1 VQLVCPKCGG
11 TIAGADIDL
20 DRGLGIC
27 RPCGELV
34 PLPGSSALVPAFAP
48 AVPARLYKPESFRLT
63 ERYDG
68 DRYEALLPPNRLKAL
83 PALGF
88 CLFWDGFMAVWYGV
102 AIFGHI
108 WPMAIFG
115 LLHLG
120 VGVVMTHKTLVALLN
135 TRRLAVGDG
144 QVTWK
149 SSPVPDRGNVKVP
162 IDLVD
167 GFAVRDKST
176 QKAASFVVAAN
187 LADGTLR
194 ELDVDATDAP
204 TAEYAAECFQEA
216 LRLAK
221 QRAGEGPY
229 RG

>member
-1 VQLVCPKCGG
+1 MQLACPRCGR

-20 DRGLGIC
+20 ERGLGVC

-34 PLPGSSALVPAFAP
+34 PLPGSSALAP
-48 AVPARLYKPESFRLT
+48 ASPARLYKPESFRLT

-68 DRYEALLPPNRLKAL
+68 ERYEAVLRPNRLKAL

-88 CLFWDGFMAVWYGV
+88 CLFWDGFMAVWYAI
-102 AIFGHI
+102 AIFGHV
-108 WPMAIFG
+108 WPMAVFG

-135 TRRLAVGDG
+135 TRRFALGDG
-144 QVTWK
+144 HVIWK
-149 SSPVPDRGNVKVP
+149 SSPVPDRGNLKVR

-176 QKAASFVVAAN
+176 QKASSFVVAAN
-187 LADGTLR
+187 LADGTMR
-194 ELDVDATDAP
+194 ELDVDATDGP
-204 TAEYAAECFQEA
+204 TAEYAADCFQQA
-216 LRLAK
+216 LRRAK
-221 QRAGEGPY
+221 ERAAEGPY